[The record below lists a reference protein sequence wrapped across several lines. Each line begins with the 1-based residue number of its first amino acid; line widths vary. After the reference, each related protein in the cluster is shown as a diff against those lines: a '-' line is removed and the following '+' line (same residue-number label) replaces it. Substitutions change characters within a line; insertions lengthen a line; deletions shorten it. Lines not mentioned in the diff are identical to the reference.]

1 MTSTTST
8 STQQTQCPTSQAG
21 SLMGSLT
28 PIALMIVV
36 FYFLIM
42 RPQQKREA
50 KRRELINSVKRGD
63 KVVTASGIIGIVH
76 KIVSE
81 TEVSLEVSEG
91 VRIRVLKNAI
101 SEVLN
106 KSACTAC
113 VDEVKSEETARETE
127 VNKAKKEKKHVATA
141 AKTKVSAVKKKSK

>member
-1 MTSTTST
+1 
-8 STQQTQCPTSQAG
+8 
-21 SLMGSLT
+21 MGSLA
-28 PIALMIVV
+28 PIALMILV

-63 KVVTASGIIGIVH
+63 KVVTASGIIGVVH

-101 SEVLN
+101 SEVLA
-106 KSACTAC
+106 KSASI
-113 VDEVKSEETARETE
+113 DEVKSEEPLQETK
-127 VNKAKKEKKHVATA
+127 VDKTKKEKKPVAAA
-141 AKTKVSAVKKKSK
+141 AKTKMSAVKKKNK

>member
-1 MTSTTST
+1 MTNTTST
-8 STQQTQCPTSQAG
+8 ATQQATCPVNQTGALIG
-21 SLMGSLT
+21 SLA
-28 PIALMIVV
+28 PIALMILV

-63 KVVTASGIIGIVH
+63 KVVTASGIIGVVH

-101 SEVLN
+101 SEVLD
-106 KSACTAC
+106 KSAF
-113 VDEVKSEETARETE
+113 VEETKAEEKITE
-127 VNKAKKEKKHVATA
+127 AKVNEAKKEKKPSMPA
-141 AKTKVSAVKKKSK
+141 AKKKSSISKKKSK

>member
-1 MTSTTST
+1 MTNTVTT
-8 STQQTQCPTSQAG
+8 TQQAACPMGQAG
-21 SLMGSLT
+21 SLMGSLM
-28 PIALMIVV
+28 PIALMILV

-63 KVVTASGIIGIVH
+63 KVVTASGIIGVVH

-81 TEVSLEVSEG
+81 TEVALEVSEG

-101 SEVLN
+101 TEVLA
-106 KSACTAC
+106 KTALK
-113 VDEVKSEETARETE
+113 DESEEKSEAP
-127 VNKAKKEKKHVATA
+127 VAAVAKKEKATA
-141 AKTKVSAVKKKSK
+141 AKNKSSAAKKKSK

>member
-1 MTSTTST
+1 MTNTTSTT
-8 STQQTQCPTSQAG
+8 TQQTQCPTTQAG
-21 SLMGSLT
+21 SLMGSLA
-28 PIALMIVV
+28 PIALMILV

-63 KVVTASGIIGIVH
+63 KVVTASGIIGVVH

-101 SEVLN
+101 SEVLA
-106 KSACTAC
+106 KSASI
-113 VDEVKSEETARETE
+113 DEVKSEEPLQETK
-127 VNKAKKEKKHVATA
+127 VDKTKKEKKHVAAA
-141 AKTKVSAVKKKSK
+141 AKTKMSAVKKKNK

>member
-1 MTSTTST
+1 MTNTTST
-8 STQQTQCPTSQAG
+8 STQQTQCPTTQAG
-21 SLMGSLT
+21 SLMGSLA
-28 PIALMIVV
+28 PIALMIIV

-63 KVVTASGIIGIVH
+63 KVVTASGIIGVVH

-91 VRIRVLKNAI
+91 IRIRVLKNAI
-101 SEVLN
+101 SEVLA
-106 KSACTAC
+106 KSAIIDEVNSEEIPQETK
-113 VDEVKSEETARETE
+113 VDET
-127 VNKAKKEKKHVATA
+127 KKEKKHVAAA
-141 AKTKVSAVKKKSK
+141 AKAKVSAVKKKNK

>member
-1 MTSTTST
+1 
-8 STQQTQCPTSQAG
+8 
-21 SLMGSLT
+21 
-28 PIALMIVV
+28 MILV

-63 KVVTASGIIGIVH
+63 KVVTASGIIGVVH

-101 SEVLN
+101 SEVLD
-106 KSACTAC
+106 KSAC
-113 VDEVKSEETARETE
+113 VEETKAEEKITE
-127 VNKAKKEKKHVATA
+127 AKVNEAKKEKKPSMPA
-141 AKTKVSAVKKKSK
+141 AKKKSSISKKKSK